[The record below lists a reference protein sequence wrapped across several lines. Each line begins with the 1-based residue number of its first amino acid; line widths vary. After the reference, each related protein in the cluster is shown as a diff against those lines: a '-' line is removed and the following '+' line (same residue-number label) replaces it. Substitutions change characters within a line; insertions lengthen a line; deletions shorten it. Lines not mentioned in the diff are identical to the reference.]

1 MVTTTRIDMT
11 QQEKHELIN
20 YLRRIAERD
29 NEGESPVELGER
41 LLAMDILSDYFGIEI

>member
-1 MVTTTRIDMT
+1 MT
-11 QQEKHELIN
+11 QAEKHELIN